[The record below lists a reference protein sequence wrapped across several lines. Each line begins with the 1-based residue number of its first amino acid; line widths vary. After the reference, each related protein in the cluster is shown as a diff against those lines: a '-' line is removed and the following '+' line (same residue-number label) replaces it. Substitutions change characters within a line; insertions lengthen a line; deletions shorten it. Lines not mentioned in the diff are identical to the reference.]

1 MAARLVVKDLTEVAL
16 VDGLTAGLA
25 AVEVAGLV
33 DRLTVLPADVVKIA
47 GLGHRTSGLLADS
60 TPGRPRRFH

>member
-1 MAARLVVKDLTEVAL
+1 MLANLVVKDLTDVAL

-33 DRLTVLPADVVKIA
+33 DRFTVLPADVIKVA
-47 GLGHRTSGLLADS
+47 GLDQNRWP
-60 TPGRPRRFH
+60 PGRLDSW